1 MECRLEQVHLQITR
15 NCNLRC
21 WFCGQWGRHGF
32 FSDASGREMQLEN
45 WMKVIDELVEY
56 RAQSGISPFVMVWG
70 GEPLVS
76 PYFDTIVETLHEKEF
91 RVGMVTNGVLIDRH
105 AEVIDRAVDL
115 VFLSLDGPRQ
125 IHDAIRGQGVF
136 EAVLSN
142 IALLKKSRITV
153 MSVVTPA
160 LLPVL
165 PEFLEILN
173 GTNIHELLLQ
183 DMIGL
188 TSDEVRAYKEMMM
201 TQFGQDARNI
211 ESWENNGQLHFHEE
225 VDAILAKTDL
235 NALHYR
241 LETRRHNLPGN
252 PHCLSPFRHAH
263 VTWNGDVTYCTD
275 FYDFQAGNVKD
286 EPLLSIFGNE
296 RSDAWRR
303 LIAQGKCPTCA
314 HCSWKNNTDYKG

>member
-1 MECRLEQVHLQITR
+1 MEQALEQVHLQITR

-32 FSDASGREMQLEN
+32 FSDAAGREMQLEN

-56 RAQSGISPFVMVWG
+56 RALSGISPFVMVWG

-105 AEVIDRAVDL
+105 AETIDRTVNQL
-115 VFLSLDGPRQ
+115 FLSLDGPRE
-125 IHDAIRGQGVF
+125 IHDAIRGPGVF
-136 EAVLSN
+136 ETVLSN
-142 IALLKKSRITV
+142 IVLLKKPRITV

-201 TQFGQDARNI
+201 THFGQDARNI

-225 VDAILAKTDL
+225 VDAILAGYALSTLGYDL
-235 NALHYR
+235 V
-241 LETRRHNLPGN
+241 TKRHNLPGN

-275 FYDFQAGNVKD
+275 FYDFRAGNVKD
-286 EPLLSIFGNE
+286 TSLLAIFGNE
-296 RSDAWRR
+296 RSDAWRG
-303 LIAQGKCPTCA
+303 LIAEGGCPTCR
-314 HCSWKNNTDYKG
+314 HCSWKNNTNYRG